1 MATADQP
8 RRMSREARRDQLSKH
23 AVAAVAR
30 AGVDGPLMDLV
41 GEQAGVTR
49 NLLYHYFPR
58 GRQDLV
64 LAAADEAGRA
74 LAEGWVVDEAIP
86 LDQRLQANFARML
99 EHALAPSDAWLTY
112 QHTRTSGDPEVRAVT
127 DSHVDAVVANVARNH
142 LGTPDP
148 PPLVRAALI
157 GFVSFA
163 EAVLDE
169 VRTQGLPRE
178 AVYAVL
184 RRTLVAA
191 VATAR
196 EHTPGER

>member
-1 MATADQP
+1 MAADQP
-8 RRMSREARRDQLSKH
+8 RRMSREARRDQLSTL

-30 AGVDGPLMDLV
+30 AGVDGPLMELV

-74 LAEGWVVDEAIP
+74 LAQEWVVDESIP
-86 LDQRLQANFARML
+86 LDQRLAANFARVL
-99 EHALAPSDAWLTY
+99 EHALTPSDAWLTY

-127 DSHVDAVVANVARNH
+127 DAYVDAVVANVARNH

-157 GFVSFA
+157 GFISFA
-163 EAVLDE
+163 EGLFDE
-169 VRTQGLPRE
+169 VRAQRLPRE

-184 RRTLVAA
+184 RETLVAA
-191 VATAR
+191 IAAAR
-196 EHTPGER
+196 EHAAD